1 MQKGPKY
8 TMEELNQF
16 PKDERMQRIGL
27 MIANELHNI
36 YSVLWESKRK
46 KLRIL

>member
-1 MQKGPKY
+1 MKGPKY

-16 PKDERMQRIGL
+16 PEKERLQRIGL

-36 YSVLWESKRK
+36 YSELWESRRRRF
-46 KLRIL
+46 RIL